1 MKEYILSLVCMA
13 CIILSGC
20 TKESQPDDI
29 TFNIDIVEAKAYS
42 ASVVVTHN
50 ATNNDSY
57 YGIVVEGKVKDINE
71 EINKF
76 LESADPETLQEEV
89 LNQRKRKIDLIGL
102 LPERTY
108 TYIVFGMNGQSRFG
122 KPAAIEI
129 QTESH
134 HLEAR
139 INPDWNLKYHG
150 HTVYN
155 DIDYSKLT
163 VRVSGEAKERYY
175 LAIFPHDRVKDIESI
190 ESVIAMAFSEMQAGN
205 TFDIWFENNEIRTQ
219 STAFYRRLTPG
230 DYIAYVIGID
240 ESCTPTGSYIKS
252 DLFHVDKYPYTPE
265 YENLLGDWYMI
276 DNTDKVYRVTFSEYI
291 TNSYVAMTRWGNID
305 DPQDKIILKFDRNNG
320 SFSLANQLICEN
332 HKITFS
338 DGTVI
343 EGKLSIRGT
352 FINADGKHKK
362 VDNNEVFFKLSEEKM
377 YTAVGFNVQG
387 NDGNVY
393 DGGLAYYLEA
403 SDKAVWYATMMFPL
417 TMYKFD

>member
-1 MKEYILSLVCMA
+1 
-13 CIILSGC
+13 
-20 TKESQPDDI
+20 
-29 TFNIDIVEAKAYS
+29 
-42 ASVVVTHN
+42 
-50 ATNNDSY
+50 
-57 YGIVVEGKVKDINE
+57 
-71 EINKF
+71 
-76 LESADPETLQEEV
+76 
-89 LNQRKRKIDLIGL
+89 
-102 LPERTY
+102 
-108 TYIVFGMNGQSRFG
+108 
-122 KPAAIEI
+122 
-129 QTESH
+129 
-134 HLEAR
+134 
-139 INPDWNLKYHG
+139 
-150 HTVYN
+150 
-155 DIDYSKLT
+155 
-163 VRVSGEAKERYY
+163 
-175 LAIFPHDRVKDIESI
+175 
-190 ESVIAMAFSEMQAGN
+190 
-205 TFDIWFENNEIRTQ
+205 
-219 STAFYRRLTPG
+219 
-230 DYIAYVIGID
+230 
-240 ESCTPTGSYIKS
+240 
-252 DLFHVDKYPYTPE
+252 
-265 YENLLGDWYMI
+265 MI